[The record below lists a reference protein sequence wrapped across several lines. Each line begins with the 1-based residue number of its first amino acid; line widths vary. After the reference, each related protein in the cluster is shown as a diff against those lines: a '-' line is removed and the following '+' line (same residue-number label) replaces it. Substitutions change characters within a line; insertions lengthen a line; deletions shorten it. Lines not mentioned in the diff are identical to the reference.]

1 MQLVLLGFT
10 APPPPSPLT
19 AYLDH
24 RAQTCGPRTLALYR
38 HILSRVER
46 QLGGRPPDAASVA
59 AYLRQYRA
67 AAPDTQR
74 NIYRALK
81 AYCRW
86 LVDAGHL
93 AADPF
98 AGPLGVA
105 RPRLPRRRRAT
116 STEADILALLTAA
129 APRAG
134 QRRRWAADGPRAR
147 EQPQSRALV
156 LLLIDSAMRAE
167 EVCRLTCGQA
177 RAERLVILGKGGHQ
191 DRAYIA
197 EPTRRA
203 NPRPRRRPAG
213 TTRRCSATGRAGACS
228 VAALRG
234 ILERLARRAGVTLP
248 AAAAAQL
255 SPLCSSTMGT
265 FRRARSHHSA
275 NDAACEHR
283 DHVDIHKW
291 SSRGRCRRG
300 APACQSNSWTSG
312 ESRKSITRDPLAW
325 LQGRQSGWRL
335 SIVLAPPLLSGITW
349 SIDSRSVVPQQRHR
363 WP

>member
-105 RPRLPRRRRAT
+105 RPAP
-116 STEADILALLTAA
+116 A
-129 APRAG
+129 APPARDLDRG
-134 QRRRWAADGPRAR
+134 RHPRAAD
-147 EQPQSRALV
+147 
-156 LLLIDSAMRAE
+156 
-167 EVCRLTCGQA
+167 
-177 RAERLVILGKGGHQ
+177 
-191 DRAYIA
+191 
-197 EPTRRA
+197 
-203 NPRPRRRPAG
+203 RRRPA
-213 TTRRCSATGRAGACS
+213 RRPAPPLGRRRPPGARAAAVAGAGPAAHRLGDARRGGLPPDVRPGAGGAARHPRQGRPPGPRLHRRADAPGESATSPATGRDDAPLFRDWAGGG
-228 VAALRG
+228 VLGGRAAGHPRAPG
-234 ILERLARRAGVTLP
+234 APGRRHAP
-248 AAAAAQL
+248 
-255 SPLCSSTMGT
+255 
-265 FRRARSHHSA
+265 R
-275 NDAACEHR
+275 
-283 DHVDIHKW
+283 
-291 SSRGRCRRG
+291 RGRCTAFATMQLNNG
-300 APACQSNSWTSG
+300 HVQACQISSFS
-312 ESRKSITRDPLAW
+312 E
-325 LQGRQSGWRL
+325 
-335 SIVLAPPLLSGITW
+335 
-349 SIDSRSVVPQQRHR
+349 
-363 WP
+363 